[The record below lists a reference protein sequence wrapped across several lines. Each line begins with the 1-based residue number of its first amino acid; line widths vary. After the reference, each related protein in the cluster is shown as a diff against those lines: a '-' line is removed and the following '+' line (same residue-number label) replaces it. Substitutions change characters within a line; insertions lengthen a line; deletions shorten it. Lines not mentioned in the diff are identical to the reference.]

1 MWAKRHTK
9 FDESIDQPFLQLVS
23 ILGPTHFFTQFLHN
37 FLTSQLPENPAGPN
51 WCKRNSRKQREPH
64 GPQMKKND
72 DFLLL
77 YITPS
82 FMATE
87 QLLKHKNHFFL
98 NLFLAFH
105 VTHNVPKNKPSL
117 NKNQKNISRNLLL
130 GKQSPICP
138 RKTRTDTNNLTFFT
152 MKMLSLSLA
161 SKFTSGPK
169 LWPGDEL
176 PKHYFFHSPNIRTFF
191 HMGFTPYLQPIVPDM
206 L

>member
-9 FDESIDQPFLQLVS
+9 FDKSIDQPFLQLVS

-105 VTHNVPKNKPSL
+105 ITHNVPKNKPSL
-117 NKNQKNISRNLLL
+117 NKNQKKTYPEIYYWANNRPFVHVRHE
-130 GKQSPICP
+130 Q
-138 RKTRTDTNNLTFFT
+138 TRTTSHF
-152 MKMLSLSLA
+152 SLW
-161 SKFTSGPK
+161 KCFP
-169 LWPGDEL
+169 
-176 PKHYFFHSPNIRTFF
+176 FH
-191 HMGFTPYLQPIVPDM
+191 
-206 L
+206 